1 MGEIETD
8 PFAVV
13 FFEYLPYSSSIMEVI
28 RISLEATA
36 LLVFRMGTVM
46 FVSLFG
52 VELLMQLGA
61 MQYLR
66 PIGKPV
72 ARLANLPSES
82 ALSFLAAIGSM
93 IAAHT
98 MAARYHQDGA
108 ITTRE
113 LIATGVLNT
122 VPFHF
127 KETVTY
133 QLPVVL
139 PLLGLKLCLIYI
151 TAFWL
156 TGLIKIGFVIGY
168 GLLRIRPRKGGRD
181 AFDDLTCNPEEAD
194 CRPRTWRQVL
204 RDTWTARRRMF
215 IRMVLLLATVT
226 LIVQLLVNS
235 GAMTGVE
242 NVIVP
247 LTSFFDLPPSLVG
260 PISAYLF
267 SPTVG
272 ITYMSNLL
280 QQDRVTAYQTIVAL
294 LAASLVM
301 IPLTRLRRTL
311 PRYIAIYGM
320 RPGTWICAL
329 TTAFSML
336 SRMIVLGFVM
346 LFFR

>member
-1 MGEIETD
+1 
-8 PFAVV
+8 
-13 FFEYLPYSSSIMEVI
+13 MEVI
-28 RISLEATA
+28 RISLEMTA
-36 LLVFRMGTVM
+36 QLVFRMGTVM

-61 MQYLR
+61 MAYLR
-66 PIGKPV
+66 PVGRPV

-98 MAARYHQDGA
+98 MAARYHRDGA
-108 ITTRE
+108 ITARE
-113 LIATGVLNT
+113 LTATGVLNT

-127 KETVTY
+127 KETFTY

-139 PLLGLKLCLIYI
+139 PLLGLELCLIYI
-151 TAFWL
+151 TVFWL

-168 GLLRIRPRKGGRD
+168 GRLWIRTRVGRRD
-181 AFDDLTCNPEEAD
+181 AFDGLTCNPEETD
-194 CRPRTWRQVL
+194 CSPRSWRQVL
-204 RDTWTARRRMF
+204 GDTWAARRSMFVRM
-215 IRMVLLLATVT
+215 ILMLATVT
-226 LIVQLLVNS
+226 LIVQLLVHQ
-235 GAMTGVE
+235 GAMAVFE
-242 NVIVP
+242 NFIVP
-247 LTSFFDLPPSLVG
+247 LTSLFDLPSSLVG

-280 QQDRVTAYQTIVAL
+280 AQDRVTAYQTIVAL
-294 LAASLVM
+294 LAASLLM

-320 RPGTWICAL
+320 QPGTRICAL
-329 TTAFSML
+329 TSAFSML
-336 SRMIVLGFVM
+336 SRVIVLCLVL
-346 LFFR
+346 LFFRG